1 MSMAKQQALWRQ
13 RLAEACQEHTGR
25 SGRDADPRSV
35 CMLVAVESPGSQACG
50 WISVGCVQVHED
62 GATPAAPAQ
71 SCEVSGLNV
80 DPAAWGRGAAT
91 ALLSAAV
98 AHMRRRGF
106 AHAVLWVM
114 EGNARAIRFYQREGW
129 QRDGARRSDKRDD
142 QHFFTLRMRR
152 AL

>member
-1 MSMAKQQALWRQ
+1 MSIPKQQEQWRQ
-13 RLAEACQEHTGR
+13 RLTDACEAHGS
-25 SGRDADPRSV
+25 SGRAADPRSV
-35 CMLVAVESPGSQACG
+35 CMLVALESRDPHACG

-62 GATPAAPAQ
+62 ASVPAAPSH

-91 ALLSAAV
+91 ALLHAAV
-98 AHMRRRGF
+98 ARMRRSGF

-114 EGNARAIRFYQREGW
+114 EGNARAIRFYRREGW
-129 QRDGARRSDKRDD
+129 HMDGARRSDQRDG
-142 QHFFTLRMRR
+142 HRFFTLRMRR